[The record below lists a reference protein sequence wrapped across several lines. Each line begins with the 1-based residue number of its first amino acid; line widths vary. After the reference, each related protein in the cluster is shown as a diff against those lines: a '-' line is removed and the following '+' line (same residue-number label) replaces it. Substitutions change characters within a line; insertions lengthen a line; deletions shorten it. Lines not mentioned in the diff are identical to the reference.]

1 LGTEESRPCFWM
13 DHAFGP
19 GAQAALKGRGGLR
32 ARILTSGR
40 LVVRNRERGEGR
52 AVGMSSRSSVE
63 ALGDKTSPNSHADER
78 SSSLASI
85 IDSCRPAPDLGPHG

>member
-40 LVVRNRERGEGR
+40 LAVR
-52 AVGMSSRSSVE
+52 MSSRSSVE
-63 ALGDKTSPNSHADER
+63 VFADKPSPNSHADER
-78 SSSLASI
+78 SSSLPSI
-85 IDSCRPAPDLGPHG
+85 IDPCRPAPDLGPHG